1 MTYIVGLTGGI
12 GSGKSLASRF
22 FTALGIDVIDTDE
35 IARELTQPQG
45 SAIIAIKEIFGNALI
60 TADGSLD
67 RNKMRKLIFS
77 NNILRKKLENILHP
91 LIRKEA
97 VRRTALAQSAY
108 TIVVVPL
115 LFETMDY
122 HNMTQRNLVIDCA
135 EESQIIRTMAR
146 SKLSEQEVRVIMAT
160 QISRQDRLKKADDL
174 IINNQD
180 IKYLQKQ
187 VNDLHQKY
195 LLLSKNK

>member
-1 MTYIVGLTGGI
+1 VTYIVGLTGGI
-12 GSGKSLASRF
+12 GSGKSITSKF

-45 SAIIAIKEIFGNALI
+45 SAITAIKEIFGNAFI

-77 NNILRKKLENILHP
+77 NNILRQKLENILHP

-135 EESQIIRTMAR
+135 EESQITRTIAR
-146 SKLSEQEVRVIMAT
+146 SKLGEQEVRAIMAT

-180 IKYLQKQ
+180 IEYLQKQ

-195 LLLSKNK
+195 LFLSKNK